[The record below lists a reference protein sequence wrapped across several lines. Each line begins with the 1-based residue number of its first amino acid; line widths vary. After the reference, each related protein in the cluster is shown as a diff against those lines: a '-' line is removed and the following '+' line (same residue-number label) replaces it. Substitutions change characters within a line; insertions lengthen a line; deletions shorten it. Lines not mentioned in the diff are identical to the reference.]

1 MSSSLNK
8 KYEGFFV
15 FVFYFCLGNKA
26 TLTDFTTVH
35 TPASTAL
42 AWL

>member
-8 KYEGFFV
+8 KYEGIC
-15 FVFYFCLGNKA
+15 FYFCLGNKA

-35 TPASTAL
+35 TPTSTGL
-42 AWL
+42 P